1 MTMDRISAA
10 VSALGIVAGTL
21 VLLVAFDQYRA
32 GGSAGWV
39 ALGAAVLLAS
49 LYTLVRDVRR
59 LRRHS
64 A

>member
-1 MTMDRISAA
+1 MTADRISAA
-10 VSALGIVAGTL
+10 VSALGVVAGTL
-21 VLLVAFDQYRA
+21 VLLMAFDEYQA

-49 LYTLVRDVRR
+49 LCALVRDVRR
-59 LRRHS
+59 LRRPS

>member
-10 VSALGIVAGTL
+10 VSALGVVAGTL

-32 GGSAGWV
+32 GESAGWV
-39 ALGAAVLLAS
+39 ALAAAVLLAS
-49 LYTLVRDVRR
+49 LHALVRDVRR
-59 LRRHS
+59 LRRPS